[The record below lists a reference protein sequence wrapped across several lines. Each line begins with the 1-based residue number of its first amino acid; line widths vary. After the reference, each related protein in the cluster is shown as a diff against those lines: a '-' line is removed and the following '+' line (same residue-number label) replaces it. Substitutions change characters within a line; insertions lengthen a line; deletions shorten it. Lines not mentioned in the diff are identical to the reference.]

1 MKKIIGGFAAVAM
14 LVLLAACNPAQE
26 MVNVTLSYGEGVESD
41 IVPVQKGSE
50 YTLPKASK
58 VPEGKAFISW
68 SSGETEYLADDKLTI
83 NEDMTFTANF
93 VDEADKVR
101 IGDKMYATLVE
112 AIADAKDGDTVELLQ
127 SIEGSGIVFEDS
139 KFSETG
145 IKINLRGNTY
155 TVTDPTVG
163 SPGTET
169 NCFQFLKGN
178 KITFENGVISSNSAN
193 AKIMLQ
199 NYSNLILDNVVV
211 NAGEAT
217 QYVASNNFGSLTMKN
232 NTILNAE
239 NCVAFDVYYYL
250 SPDYAEGVSVKIE
263 DPTVVINGVVEYGKS
278 SSGKFGDFIAKTS
291 LIVPKG
297 YEEKIEFNETTY
309 PTYRYTWT
317 DADEAGFMKAVVT
330 EVLE

>member
-1 MKKIIGGFAAVAM
+1 MKKIIGVFAAVAM

-68 SSGETEYLADDKLTI
+68 SSGETEYLAGDKLTI
-83 NEDMTFTANF
+83 NEDMIFTANF

-101 IGDKMYATLVE
+101 LGDKMYATLVE
-112 AIADAKDGDTVELLQ
+112 AITDADDGDTVELLQ
-127 SIEGSGIVFEDS
+127 SMEGDGIVFETS
-139 KFSETG
+139 KFNEKG

-155 TVTDPTVG
+155 TVSGKTVG
-163 SPGTET
+163 SSGTET
-169 NCFQFLKGN
+169 NCFQLLSGN
-178 KITFENGVISSNSAN
+178 IVEFRNGEISASSPTAKMVI
-193 AKIMLQ
+193 Q
-199 NYSNLILDNVVV
+199 NYSDLTLDDVVV

-250 SPDYAEGVSVKIE
+250 SSAYAEGVSVKIE
-263 DPTVVINGVVEYGKS
+263 DQSVVINGVVEYGK
-278 SSGKFGDFIAKTS
+278 GGGTFEDFVAKTS